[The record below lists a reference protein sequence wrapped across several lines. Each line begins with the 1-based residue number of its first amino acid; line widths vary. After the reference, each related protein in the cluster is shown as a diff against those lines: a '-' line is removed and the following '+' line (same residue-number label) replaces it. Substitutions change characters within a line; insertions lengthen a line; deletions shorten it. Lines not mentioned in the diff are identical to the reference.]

1 MNESDK
7 LFIQCKKDELINVLD
22 SGMIKE
28 AVQQYTLVDNFILD
42 IFRLYDG
49 DKREILE
56 KYLNDQNK
64 LKDKIK
70 TEGKNKAELD
80 KKLVSLIDEYG
91 KNSVDLYEE
100 IKKL

>member
-7 LFIQCKKDELINVLD
+7 LFIQCKKSELINVLD

-49 DKREILE
+49 DKRGILE

-91 KNSVDLYEE
+91 KNSVDMYEE